1 MATKGETTRE
11 NILQIAQNLMLQKGF
26 SGTSIDEIIDMS
38 NITKSG
44 FFYHF
49 DNKNDLAKHLMLK
62 YQREDDAF
70 FTSLFEQANDLS
82 EDPLQQMLIFLKLL
96 AQAMEDLQTVHPGCL
111 VATFTSANHQ
121 LSDEV
126 KQVTA
131 DCTIG
136 WRKMFAE
143 KLDNINKSHSTKT
156 EVSSTELADM
166 LSTII
171 EGGIIMSRTLSDQSI
186 LVKQILHYRD
196 HLRLQY
202 TDID

>member
-11 NILQIAQNLMLQKGF
+11 NILQIAQNLMLHKGF
-26 SGTSIDEIIDMS
+26 SGTSIDEIIDES

-62 YQREDDAF
+62 YQRDDDAF
-70 FTSLFEQANDLS
+70 FNNLFEQADELS

-96 AQAMEDLQTVHPGCL
+96 AKAMEDLQTVHPGCL

-131 DCTIG
+131 DCMLG
-136 WRKMFAE
+136 WRDMFTE
-143 KLDNINKSHSTKT
+143 RLDRISKNHPTKT
-156 EVSSTELADM
+156 QVSTIELADM
-166 LSTII
+166 LSTVI
-171 EGGIIMSRTLSDQSI
+171 EGGIIMSRSLSDQSI

-202 TDID
+202 AGVK